1 MNLVN
6 YIDSFFREQHS
17 SLPGCSVLR
26 ETGYSDFYNQYSDI
40 VKIPGSKKQLSL
52 ITFGFAT
59 WRLEIIEF
67 GQKQL
72 DLADYNWIWRIS
84 VVIGGFQLFLA
95 DFNWNWL
102 KTIRISRFQL
112 FLANN
117 SCFWPIPTVSRQK
130 QLESADNSWNW
141 PIPTVISQM
150 ELWLEKL
157 WTIGYRYKIDFQ
169 ANIVLT

>member
-1 MNLVN
+1 
-6 YIDSFFREQHS
+6 
-17 SLPGCSVLR
+17 
-26 ETGYSDFYNQYSDI
+26 
-40 VKIPGSKKQLSL
+40 
-52 ITFGFAT
+52 
-59 WRLEIIEF
+59 
-67 GQKQL
+67 
-72 DLADYNWIWRIS
+72 
-84 VVIGGFQLFLA
+84 
-95 DFNWNWL
+95 
-102 KTIRISRFQL
+102 L

-117 SCFWPIPTVSRQK
+117 SCFWPISTVSSQK